1 MTRKR
6 TGHYSL
12 EMETINGKSVAKVTA
27 NGYVVLVG
35 IRNSREPDRQCI
47 LSLTNTEA
55 FALLNALKMEI
66 E

>member
-47 LSLTNTEA
+47 LTLTHAEA
-55 FALLNALKMEI
+55 FALLRALTLELA
-66 E
+66 